1 MDRKLFKLLP
11 LSCFLSFISIF
22 LQACPQVV
30 NNTMESPGYPRY
42 YSQRMDCNIS
52 VPIPLG
58 ANIRIFFQV
67 FNILDYGWNCR

>member
-1 MDRKLFKLLP
+1 MDRKLFQLLA

-22 LQACPQVV
+22 FQACPQVV
-30 NNTMESPGYPRY
+30 NNTMESPGYPNY

-58 ANIRIFFQV
+58 ANMRIFFQD
-67 FNILDYGWNCR
+67 FYIPGYGWNCR